1 MVSGDGSRDKE
12 WDRGSHEWPK
22 GGRREWPR
30 GNHTVNDK
38 RENQMRLWGILIFG
52 FIGAAATTYAVGQAR
67 RTLEWFY
74 SQVNRGR
81 QSRYS
86 QKQGGAS
93 GSQQNNQ
100 TRDDAWNRF
109 NQRLHEEYEEEME
122 RVERIRRMQSV
133 FNRERSKY
141 KRSYEKW
148 YENDSDAYHQQNFQ
162 REDWYWKTDKSY
174 REKTANERKARMRTS
189 ENYKLAHHYEAL
201 GLDMSRAEPYSEAEI
216 KAAFRIKAKAYHPDQ
231 NLNNKEAAEAKFK
244 EVMVSYE
251 ALKAEKKT

>member
-1 MVSGDGSRDKE
+1 MSQNPIMVLGDGSRDKE
-12 WDRGSHEWPK
+12 WDRGRH
-22 GGRREWPR
+22 EWPR
-30 GNHTVNDK
+30 GNDTVNEE
-38 RENQMRLWGILIFG
+38 REDRMRLWGILIFG
-52 FIGAAATTYAVGQAR
+52 VIGAAATTYAVGQAR
-67 RTLEWFY
+67 RTLERFY

-81 QSRYS
+81 QSQYS

-93 GSQQNNQ
+93 ASQQNNQ
-100 TRDDAWNRF
+100 TRDDAWNRY
-109 NQRLHEEYEEEME
+109 NQRVHEEYEEEME

-148 YENDSDAYHQQNFQ
+148 YENDSDAYQQQNFQ

-189 ENYKLAHHYEAL
+189 ENYTLAHHYEAL
-201 GLDMSRAEPYSEAEI
+201 GLDMSREEPYSEAEI
-216 KAAFRIKAKAYHPDQ
+216 KSAFRIKAKEYHPDQ
-231 NLNNKEAAEAKFK
+231 NLTNKEAAEAKFK

-251 ALKAEKKT
+251 ALKKEKKT